1 MPSRSVRP
9 FSAAA
14 SASCSGLA
22 CGLLGLATLVCG
34 CAAEPTQPAMPVVH
48 GEALSFA
55 FGTASGEVVT
65 SETSRGRVTV
75 LLFITTFDLASQAQ
89 AKQLEDMVRL
99 HAPRFNAIAVVMEP
113 PKNVELVRS
122 FGEVLGL
129 SYPLA
134 IADEA
139 TLSGAGPFGAITSV
153 PSWVV
158 LDRSS
163 RTVFARAGALP
174 PRELEKKLRSAE
186 R

>member
-1 MPSRSVRP
+1 MQFRSARPSGV
-9 FSAAA
+9 AA
-14 SASCSGLA
+14 SAARSA
-22 CGLLGLATLVCG
+22 VVCGLVWLAALVCG
-34 CAAEPTQPAMPVVH
+34 CAAEPAQPVIPVAH
-48 GEALSFA
+48 GEPLSFA
-55 FGTASGEVVT
+55 FGTASGDVVT
-65 SETSRGRVTV
+65 SDTSQGRVTV

-89 AKQLEDMVRL
+89 AKQLEDLYRL
-99 HAPRFNAIAVVMEP
+99 HAPRFNAVAVVMEP

-122 FGEVLGL
+122 FGAVLGL

-134 IADEA
+134 IADDA
-139 TLSGAGPFGAITSV
+139 TLSGVGPFGAITSV